1 MPYSVFELFK
11 VGIGPS
17 SSHTVGPMVAARSF
31 IEAIDRL
38 GMILETRGYFYPTI
52 TVKMNFKYWQVEKIS
67 CWARSGIALKS
78 GVALKKI

>member
-38 GMILETRGYFYPTI
+38 G
-52 TVKMNFKYWQVEKIS
+52 
-67 CWARSGIALKS
+67 
-78 GVALKKI
+78 